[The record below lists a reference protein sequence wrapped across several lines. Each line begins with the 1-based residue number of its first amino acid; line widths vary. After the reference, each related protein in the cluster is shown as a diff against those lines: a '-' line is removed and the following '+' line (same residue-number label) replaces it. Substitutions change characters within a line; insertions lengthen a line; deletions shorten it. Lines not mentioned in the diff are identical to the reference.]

1 MGWFARKSEPGTL
14 RSARVTPSRDA
25 PVEVQIMGRSH
36 LDVLH
41 ARNVSSTGLG
51 VYVPHGFAGIDLA
64 EEVDLVVT
72 LPGRRSFLARGV
84 IRHVT
89 SSATDARH
97 FGLEL
102 TRIAD
107 DHRAAILAYV
117 AARLDA
123 ASGRPLA
130 SSSRGRR

>member
-1 MGWFARKSEPGTL
+1 MGWLARKSVPERL
-14 RSARVTPSRDA
+14 RSARVTPSREA
-25 PVEVQIMGRSH
+25 PVEVQIMGRGH

-64 EEVDLVVT
+64 EEVELVVT
-72 LPGRRSFLARGV
+72 LPGRRSFIAHGV

-89 SSATDARH
+89 SSSADQHH

-107 DHRAAILAYV
+107 DHRAAILSYV
-117 AARLDA
+117 ASRIGDGN
-123 ASGRPLA
+123 GRPPA
-130 SSSRGRR
+130 STARGRR